1 MPRMKFKN
9 FQKPKNAGKTL
20 RRIFSYMGKYKFLL
34 LLSLFCIIISSG
46 AMVLGTYLLKPVLN
60 EYIIPFIGQKNPDLT
75 SFVRLVFIMIAVF
88 LFASFASWAN
98 NRIMVHVCNNTL
110 FKIRYDLFS
119 HLEKL
124 PLKYFDAHTHG
135 ELMSRFTNDTD
146 ALRDMMSQFVPQ
158 LFSSALTVISS
169 FVMMLLL
176 SPLLTLLVIVCIL
189 LMVLLVSFLGKK
201 SARAFKEQ
209 QKSLGKV
216 NGYVEELIEGQKVVK
231 VFCREEKSKE
241 EFAKLNDELCA
252 AGTRANTLANI
263 MGPLMNNMSQISF
276 ALTSI
281 VGVLLI
287 IRSFLDVGGLVAF
300 LQYSKSFTQPV
311 TQLAQLINSVL
322 NALAGA
328 ERIFSVI
335 DEVPEKDQGYVT
347 LVNANI
353 QKDGRVSEA
362 FFPTGQWAWKHPHSA
377 DSSISFQKLEG
388 QIQFDNVTFGY
399 KENKTVLHEIS
410 LLAKPGQKIAL
421 VGTTGSGKTT
431 VTNLI
436 NRFYDLPDGKIR
448 YDGININK
456 IKKDDLRKSL
466 AMVLQDT
473 HLFTGSIADNI
484 RFGKADAS
492 MAQVISAA
500 KLANAHDFISHL
512 SQGYD
517 TVITGDGE
525 NLSQGQRQ
533 LLAIARAAI
542 ANPPVLILDEATS
555 SIDTRTEK
563 LIQEGMDSLMKGRT
577 VFVIAHRLST
587 VRNADQILVLEKGRI
602 IERGNHEQLMKLK
615 GRYYQ
620 LNGGK

>member
-1 MPRMKFKN
+1 MKFKN